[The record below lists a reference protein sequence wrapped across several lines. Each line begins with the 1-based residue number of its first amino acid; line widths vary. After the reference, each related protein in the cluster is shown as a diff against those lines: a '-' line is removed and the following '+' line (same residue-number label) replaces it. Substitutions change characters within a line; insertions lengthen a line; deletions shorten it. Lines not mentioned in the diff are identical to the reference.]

1 MNGIERADCVVFDP
15 HKGLFLPYGTGC
27 LMGRDREILQRAH
40 TVDKPSFL
48 QDLEE
53 AQFPDFADLSPE
65 LTRPYR
71 GLRLWLPLHLHGV
84 AAFRDALDQ
93 KLDLAENAYQALQ
106 GTPNLELIGSPDLS
120 IVAVRCS
127 APGGSALDNDD
138 ATLKM
143 VAQVNATGRIF
154 LSTTRIGEQVFALIA
169 GRHNKTCGGHIWI
182 SRQDRSWQFSAAS
195 LCLQFVE

>member
-27 LMGRDREILQRAH
+27 LMVRDREILRRAH

-71 GLRLWLPLHLHGV
+71 GLRLRLPLHLHGGASFRAGLDPQCEM
-84 AAFRDALDQ
+84 AA
-93 KLDLAENAYQALQ
+93 KAYK
-106 GTPNLELIGSPDLS
+106 
-120 IVAVRCS
+120 V
-127 APGGSALDNDD
+127 
-138 ATLKM
+138 
-143 VAQVNATGRIF
+143 
-154 LSTTRIGEQVFALIA
+154 
-169 GRHNKTCGGHIWI
+169 
-182 SRQDRSWQFSAAS
+182 
-195 LCLQFVE
+195 